1 MTTDDKRHP
10 PRPRPPETVKPGQV
24 VQRFSHGRSHIV
36 TVEVKRRR
44 RSPTSSLPTKASAEN
59 AETLDAEAR
68 ARKLALERVRQTH
81 AQGKTVLRPYADPP
95 LPPLEQKPEPAPS
108 PAKESSQARVAPP
121 SVRTPADVNTPP
133 SPAGR
138 RDSHRRH
145 SVEDDQQGTPKT
157 RKKTHV
163 RTPDAR
169 RLQNLKRF
177 YPGDTED
184 VQGVQGQR
192 TGLHRHGT
200 KKSMQKISRTVA
212 LPVKIAVREL
222 ANLMAEKVGVVLKK
236 AMALG
241 MKLTINDTVDAS
253 SAELIVMELGHKATR
268 EQTHSEQLETLY
280 EEAKQATAGVPT
292 PRPPIIT
299 VMGHVDHGKTSLLD
313 ALRRSNVTAK
323 EAGGITQHIG
333 ASQVKTA
340 DGKILTFIDTPGHAA
355 FTAMRARGAHVT
367 DIVILLVAADD
378 SVKEQTVEAI
388 HHAKASGAPI
398 VVVINKID
406 KPEANPD
413 RVRQD
418 LLGHEIVVEG
428 MGGDIQDVEV
438 SAQTGQGLDKLTESL
453 LLQAELLELKADPD
467 APAQGTV
474 LEAKVD
480 RKRGVLATVLVQGGT
495 LKPGQTF
502 VAGTTTGR
510 VRWMMNNVGQSCKQ
524 AQAGTPVEIMGFST
538 PPMAGDDFL
547 VTRDEKTA
555 TAIAELRQDQQ
566 AEKKADVK
574 PISALQALLQGKKSE
589 VKELTIIVRA
599 DAQGSL
605 EAVCGALTKIEHD
618 EVAIKILHRGVG
630 TPSESDVDLAQA
642 SGALLLAFGVPITSA
657 LKEKAK
663 AVGVEAQ
670 QYDIIYK
677 LVESIRDLLAGLL
690 SPLTQEV
697 ALGKAEIRKVFSIKK
712 MGNIAGCYVTQGV
725 IKRNAM
731 ARIKT
736 GGTLRF
742 ETTIETLKR
751 QQSDVKEAKEGYEC
765 GIMFESKAAFEEG
778 DTIEVF
784 EMENIKRT
792 LDDKAPAS

>member
-1 MTTDDKRHP
+1 
-10 PRPRPPETVKPGQV
+10 
-24 VQRFSHGRSHIV
+24 
-36 TVEVKRRR
+36 
-44 RSPTSSLPTKASAEN
+44 
-59 AETLDAEAR
+59 
-68 ARKLALERVRQTH
+68 
-81 AQGKTVLRPYADPP
+81 
-95 LPPLEQKPEPAPS
+95 
-108 PAKESSQARVAPP
+108 
-121 SVRTPADVNTPP
+121 
-133 SPAGR
+133 
-138 RDSHRRH
+138 
-145 SVEDDQQGTPKT
+145 
-157 RKKTHV
+157 
-163 RTPDAR
+163 
-169 RLQNLKRF
+169 
-177 YPGDTED
+177 
-184 VQGVQGQR
+184 
-192 TGLHRHGT
+192 
-200 KKSMQKISRTVA
+200 
-212 LPVKIAVREL
+212 
-222 ANLMAEKVGVVLKK
+222 MAEKVGAVLKK
-236 AMALG
+236 AMTLG
-241 MKLTINDTVDAS
+241 MKLTINDTVDAA
-253 SAELIVMELGHKATR
+253 SAELVVMEMGHKATR
-268 EQTHSEQLETLY
+268 EKTHDEQLDTLY
-280 EEAKQATAGVPT
+280 EAARNATSGVPT
-292 PRPPIIT
+292 ARPPVIT

-333 ASQVKTA
+333 ASQVTTA
-340 DGKILTFIDTPGHAA
+340 GNKVLTFIDTPGHAA

-418 LLGHEIVVEG
+418 LLGHEIIVES

-438 SAQTGQGLDKLTESL
+438 SAQTGQGLDKLTEAL
-453 LLQAELLELKADPD
+453 LLQAELLELRADPG

-495 LKPGQTF
+495 LKPGHTF

-510 VRWMMNNVGQSCKQ
+510 VRWMMNNSGQACKQ
-524 AQAGTPVEIMGFST
+524 AHAGSPVEIMGFST

-547 VTRDEKTA
+547 VTQDDKTA
-555 TAIAELRQDQQ
+555 TAIAELRRAQRTAQ
-566 AEKKADVK
+566 ETTIK
-574 PISALQALLQGKKSE
+574 PVSALQALLQGKKTE

-630 TPSESDVDLAQA
+630 ALNESDVDLAQA
-642 SGALLLAFGVPITSA
+642 SGALLLAFGVPVTSA

-663 AVGVEAQ
+663 AVGVEVQ

-677 LVESIRDLLAGLL
+677 LVESIKDLLAGLL

-697 ALGKAEIRKVFSIKK
+697 ALGKAEIRKIFSIKK
-712 MGNIAGCYVTQGV
+712 MGQIAGCYVTQGV
-725 IKRNAM
+725 AKRNAM
-731 ARIKT
+731 ARVKA
-736 GGTLRF
+736 GNTLRF
-742 ETTIETLKR
+742 ETTIGTLKR
-751 QQSDVKEAKEGYEC
+751 EQSDVKEVKEGYEC
-765 GIMFESKAAFEEG
+765 GIMFENKAAFEEG

-792 LDDKAPAS
+792 LDDKTPTA